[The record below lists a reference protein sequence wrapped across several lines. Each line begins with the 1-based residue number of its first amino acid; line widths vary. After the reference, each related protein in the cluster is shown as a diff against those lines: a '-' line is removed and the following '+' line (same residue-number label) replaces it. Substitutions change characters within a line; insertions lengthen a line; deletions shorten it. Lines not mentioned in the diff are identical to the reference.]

1 MTQAD
6 HQPPINDLVTRLSDA
21 EGGSAAEGK
30 QEQLSAL
37 LAALNG
43 AVTLEFATIPP
54 YLTALWTIRDERH
67 PIANSLRNILQE
79 EMLHLALV
87 CNMLASIG
95 GEPQIS
101 DAAPAYPGKL
111 PLGVHPELTV
121 PLGRFSQTVLSVF
134 MEIERPE
141 HIDPDHQIGSDH
153 VAIDDH
159 EDFTIGQLYGKILA
173 AFRELDPE
181 FSQDRQVTGPLS
193 WIPIL
198 TLDDVEKAIDIIER
212 QGEGSVGKP
221 EERRGHLAH
230 YYRFAEMFHLR
241 RMEKSLGGDWEFGT
255 AIAFDFDKDVLPV
268 ADVPAGGHRPDP
280 DAEPD
285 AYHLLR
291 QFNLTYSK
299 LLDYLQ
305 ATWSGPSG
313 QAMIL
318 KALEAMF
325 DLEKFAKPLM
335 QIPIP
340 GGSGNYGPDF
350 CYIPLADRKMSH
362 D

>member
-1 MTQAD
+1 MTDPQ
-6 HQPPINDLVTRLSDA
+6 QPPPIETLVTRLADA
-21 EGGSAAEGK
+21 EGAGSTAEK
-30 QEQLSAL
+30 DEQRRAL

-67 PIANSLRNILQE
+67 PLANSLRNILQE

-101 DAAPAYPGKL
+101 RAAPAYPGKL

-121 PLGRFSQTVLSVF
+121 PLGRFSRPMLEVF

-141 HIDPDHQIGSDH
+141 HVDPDHQMEADDIG
-153 VAIDDH
+153 IDDH
-159 EDFTIGQLYGKILA
+159 DDFTIGQLYAKILA
-173 AFRELDPE
+173 AFRQLDPE

-193 WIPIL
+193 WLPIL
-198 TLDDVEKAIDIIER
+198 SLKDVEAAIDIIER
-212 QGEGSVGKP
+212 QGEGSIGKP

-230 YYRFAEMFHLR
+230 YYRFAEMFHLQ
-241 RMEKSLGGDWEFGT
+241 RMERSADGAWAFGT
-255 AIAFDFDKDVLPV
+255 AITFDFEADVWPV
-268 ADVPAGGHRPDP
+268 ANVPAGGYQLDGETETEAH
-280 DAEPD
+280 
-285 AYHLLR
+285 HLLR

-299 LLDYLQ
+299 LLDCLQ
-305 ATWSGPSG
+305 ATWSSPSG

-325 DLEKFAKPLM
+325 DLEKYAKPLM
-335 QIPIP
+335 AMQIP
-340 GGSGNYGPDF
+340 GQELNYGPDF
-350 CYIPLADRKMSH
+350 RYIPLEER
-362 D
+362 